1 MVERQKPLIG
11 LNADYNADKTAV
23 SYLFSG
29 YYESV
34 LNAGGIP
41 VIIPPY
47 SDENDLDPIL
57 ELLDGII
64 LTGGADIDP
73 RRDGFMLHPS
83 LRLMDEK
90 RENFD
95 RILIA
100 KARQR
105 HLPLFGIGAGMQL
118 LNVFCG
124 GTLYLHIPEDLPR
137 ALPHRDAM
145 DPYHRHALVVEKD
158 SLFDFVYGD
167 NEIRV
172 NSLHHMSVD
181 DVAPGF
187 LATARCPDGVIEG
200 IESLDNDD
208 WFAFGTQF
216 HPESVSATALDL
228 RIFKEFIEG
237 IIKRS
242 PRFEQLRESMRVSAN
257 SSHSGTKKKT
267 SKKRRKPMPLLDDE
281 LTGQEVFV

>member
-23 SYLFSG
+23 SFLFAG

-34 LNAGGIP
+34 LKAGGIP

-57 ELLDGII
+57 EMLDGVI
-64 LTGGADIDP
+64 LTGGADVDP

-83 LRLMDEK
+83 LRLMNEK

-95 RILIA
+95 RLLIS
-100 KARQR
+100 KVYERR
-105 HLPLFGIGAGMQL
+105 LPLFGIGAGMQL
-118 LNVFCG
+118 LNVFRG
-124 GTLYLHIPEDLPR
+124 GTLYLHISEDLPR

-158 SLFDFVYGD
+158 SLFDSVYGD

-200 IESLDNDD
+200 IESLDFNE

-216 HPESVSATALDL
+216 HPESASATAMDL
-228 RIFKEFIEG
+228 RIFKEFVEG
-237 IIKRS
+237 IIRRS
-242 PRFEQLRESMRVSAN
+242 DRFEDLRESLRASDSPILSAP
-257 SSHSGTKKKT
+257 KKKT
-267 SKKRRKPMPLLDDE
+267 SKRRRKPMPLLEGE
-281 LTGQEVFV
+281 LAEQEAFV